1 MAQPNLA
8 REPSMDEILASI
20 RKIIENNEFG
30 TPVITE
36 EHDIPGEN
44 DDIRLTVEDDLGEF
58 AASLEQDDDMHK
70 GTYSYEPAAQPE
82 RVVVADTAS
91 QPSAPKS
98 MSLADVAARV
108 RAASEQRI
116 SQAISGHEPVSPMPV
131 RVSEP
136 ATRIGVTQATTVAST
151 VAETQSQPLQA
162 RDLAVSGEKEQAP
175 IMSPEVGEKVSRAFE
190 TLSVA
195 VDGGTRRSFD
205 DIAEE
210 MMRPMLQDW
219 LDDNLPKLVERLVR
233 EEIERVARGPRR

>member
-30 TPVITE
+30 TPVVTDG
-36 EHDIPGEN
+36 HDVLDDE
-44 DDIRLTVEDDLGEF
+44 DDIRLTVEDDLTDF
-58 AASLEQDDDMHK
+58 AASPIQDDMPK
-70 GTYSYEPAAQPE
+70 EAYFYEPAQRMVAAEPAAQ
-82 RVVVADTAS
+82 TAT
-91 QPSAPKS
+91 PKS

-116 SQAISGHEPVSPMPV
+116 SQAISGTEPVMPSPARAAEPPV
-131 RVSEP
+131 VDLRVPSSIAADTKASP
-136 ATRIGVTQATTVAST
+136 AQGRG
-151 VAETQSQPLQA
+151 
-162 RDLAVSGEKEQAP
+162 LAVSGEKEQTP
-175 IMSPEVGEKVSRAFE
+175 IMSPDVGEKVSRAFE
-190 TLSVA
+190 SLSAA
-195 VDGGTRRSFD
+195 VDIEQRRSFD